1 MYADRVTYRDDRE
14 ADRARIAALEQEL
27 ATARSKLAALEGR
40 QSQALALASQGAL
53 VAGRP
58 SAAARWF
65 GAPVSLQLARRFD
78 GAYPADRFEDLIE
91 RIREITRDPGR
102 TELLRSSLTWFASR
116 GEKSSGP
123 FRVVTVT
130 VRDGNTTLT
139 VTDRLAG
146 LAGAIYGGVG
156 GGVGGGGL
164 SLPLLA
170 SAAVPVLTPIFLL
183 GWLGGVFL
191 GTRAIY
197 QRAARRRAVALQQLF
212 DSLVADIE
220 RMLIK

>member
-1 MYADRVTYRDDRE
+1 VSYRDDRE
-14 ADRARIAALEQEL
+14 ADQARIAALEHEL
-27 ATARSKLAALEGR
+27 AQAKGKLAALEGR
-40 QSQALALASQGAL
+40 QSQALVLASQSAL
-53 VAGRP
+53 MAGPP
-58 SAAARWF
+58 SATARWF
-65 GAPVSLQLARRFD
+65 GAPGTLSLSRRFV
-78 GAYPADRFEDLIE
+78 GAFPVDRFEELIE

-116 GEKSSGP
+116 GEKSTGP
-123 FRVVTVT
+123 YRVVTTT
-130 VRDGNTTLT
+130 VRDGHTTLT

-170 SAAVPVLTPIFLL
+170 SAAVPVLAPVFIL

-191 GTRAIY
+191 GARAIY
-197 QRAARRRAVALQQLF
+197 KRAATKRAIGLQQLF
-212 DSLVADIE
+212 DALVLDIE
-220 RMLIK
+220 AGLAAP